1 MFIIPLTI
9 FDIFPIHL
17 YIKSILNTY
26 VYPELSHIQ
35 KKYIKKIALNF
46 KKRFLVEL
54 CLDSHKIIREEN
66 NQNKRLNSIIK
77 TKKK

>member
-17 YIKSILNTY
+17 YIKSILNRY

-35 KKYIKKIALNF
+35 KNILRKIALNF

-54 CLDSHKIIREEN
+54 CLDSHKV
-66 NQNKRLNSIIK
+66 IK
-77 TKKK
+77 L